1 MNKAQLPNS
10 ELEIMLI
17 IWEIGEDVSTSDIMN
32 ALKDKKTVTVQLVQ
46 SYLKRLE
53 NKKFIKV
60 KKLGRLNFYKPLI
73 SLEQYRSDET
83 NNFIDTFY
91 QNSPTKLVATLIA
104 NKHIS
109 EEELEKIR
117 EVINKNGD

>member
-60 KKLGRLNFYKPLI
+60 KKLGRLNFYEPLI